1 MELLVLAIG
10 GTIDK
15 VYFDA
20 LSDYQIGP
28 PAATEILQRV
38 KVNFDF
44 NVRQMISKD
53 SLEMTDADRQ
63 EILMAV
69 QAHNGKHVLI
79 THGTDTMV
87 DTGQLLKQATGKTV
101 VIMGAMQPAIMKLT
115 DADFNLGVAVAAVQ
129 TLSEGVYLCMNGRI
143 YNVDRVVK
151 NRAEGQFQDLGEGL

>member
-1 MELLVLAIG
+1 MKLHILAVG

-20 LSDYQIGP
+20 LSDYTIGP

-38 KVNFDF
+38 RVNFDYD
-44 NVRQMISKD
+44 VSQMISKD
-53 SLEMTDADRQ
+53 SLDMTDADRK
-63 EILMAV
+63 EILAAV
-69 QAHNGKHVLI
+69 QAHPANHVII

-87 DTGQLLKQATGKTV
+87 ATGQVLKQASGKTV

-129 TLSEGVYLCMNGRI
+129 VLPEGAYLCMNGRI
-143 YNVDRVVK
+143 YDVDKVSK
-151 NRAEGQFQDLGEGL
+151 NRAQAQFQDL

>member
-1 MELLVLAIG
+1 MKLHILAVG

-20 LSDYQIGP
+20 LSDYKIGP

-38 KVNFDF
+38 KVNFDYD
-44 NVRQMISKD
+44 VSQIISKD
-53 SLEMTDADRQ
+53 SLDMTDADRE
-63 EILMAV
+63 EILAAV
-69 QAHNGKHVLI
+69 QTHPANHVII

-87 DTGQLLKQATGKTV
+87 ATGQVLKQALGKTI

-129 TLSEGVYLCMNGRI
+129 ALQEGVYLCMNGRI
-143 YNVDRVVK
+143 YDVDKVSK
-151 NRAEGQFQDLGEGL
+151 DRAQAQFQDL

>member
-1 MELLVLAIG
+1 MKLHILAVG

-20 LSDYQIGP
+20 LSDYKIGP

-38 KVNFDF
+38 KVNFDYD
-44 NVRQMISKD
+44 VSQIISKD
-53 SLEMTDADRQ
+53 SLDMTDADRE
-63 EILMAV
+63 EILVAV
-69 QAHNGKHVLI
+69 QAHPANHVII

-87 DTGQLLKQATGKTV
+87 ATGQVLKQALGKTV

-129 TLSEGVYLCMNGRI
+129 ALQEGVYLCMNGRI
-143 YNVDRVVK
+143 YDVDKVSK
-151 NRAEGQFQDLGEGL
+151 NRAQAQFQDL

>member
-1 MELLVLAIG
+1 MKLLVLAIG

-20 LSDYQIGP
+20 LSDYQIGL

-44 NVRQMISKD
+44 DVRQMISKD

-63 EILMAV
+63 QILSVV
-69 QAHNGKHVLI
+69 QAHSGDHVII

-87 DTGQLLKQATGKTV
+87 DTGQLLKQAEGKTI

-129 TLSEGVYLCMNGRI
+129 TLSPGVYLCMNGRI
-143 YNVDRVVK
+143 YNVDKVIK
-151 NRAEGQFQDLGEGL
+151 NRAEGQFQDLG

>member
-1 MELLVLAIG
+1 MKLHILAVG

-20 LSDYQIGP
+20 LSDYKIGS

-38 KVNFDF
+38 KVNFDYD
-44 NVRQMISKD
+44 VRQMISKD
-53 SLEMTDADRQ
+53 SLDMTDADRE
-63 EILMAV
+63 EILAAV
-69 QAHNGKHVLI
+69 QAHPANHVII

-87 DTGQLLKQATGKTV
+87 ATGQVLKQALGKTI

-129 TLSEGVYLCMNGRI
+129 ALQEGVYLCMNGRI
-143 YNVDRVVK
+143 YDVDKVSK
-151 NRAEGQFQDLGEGL
+151 NRAQGQFQDL

>member
-1 MELLVLAIG
+1 MKLLVLAIG

-44 NVRQMISKD
+44 DVRQMISKD

-63 EILMAV
+63 QILSVV
-69 QAHNGKHVLI
+69 QAHSGDHVII

-87 DTGQLLKQATGKTV
+87 DTGQLLKQAEGKTI

-129 TLSEGVYLCMNGRI
+129 TLSPGVYLCMNGRI
-143 YNVDRVVK
+143 YNVDKVIK
-151 NRAEGQFQDLGEGL
+151 NRAEGQFQDLG

>member
-1 MELLVLAIG
+1 MELWVLAIG

-101 VIMGAMQPAIMKLT
+101 VIMGAMQPAIIKLT

-151 NRAEGQFQDLGEGL
+151 NRAEEQFQDLG

>member
-69 QAHNGKHVLI
+69 QAHNGKHVLM

-101 VIMGAMQPAIMKLT
+101 VIMGAMQPAIIKLT

-151 NRAEGQFQDLGEGL
+151 NRAEEQFQDLG

>member
-1 MELLVLAIG
+1 MKLHILAVG

-20 LSDYQIGP
+20 LSDYKIGP

-38 KVNFDF
+38 KVNFDYD
-44 NVRQMISKD
+44 VSQMISKD
-53 SLEMTDADRQ
+53 SLDMTDADRK
-63 EILMAV
+63 EILAAV
-69 QAHNGKHVLI
+69 QAHPANHVII

-87 DTGQLLKQATGKTV
+87 ATGQVLKQASGKTV

-129 TLSEGVYLCMNGRI
+129 ALPEGVYLCMNGRI
-143 YNVDRVVK
+143 YDVDKVSK
-151 NRAEGQFQDLGEGL
+151 NRAQAQFQDL

>member
-1 MELLVLAIG
+1 MKLLVLAIG

-20 LSDYQIGP
+20 LSDYQIGT

-44 NVRQMISKD
+44 EVRQMISKD

-63 EILMAV
+63 EILSVV
-69 QAHNGKHVLI
+69 QDHSGKHVII

-87 DTGQLLKQATGKTV
+87 ETGQVLKQAAHKTI
-101 VIMGAMQPAIMKLT
+101 VIMGAMQPAI
-115 DADFNLGVAVAAVQ
+115 
-129 TLSEGVYLCMNGRI
+129 
-143 YNVDRVVK
+143 
-151 NRAEGQFQDLGEGL
+151 

>member
-1 MELLVLAIG
+1 MKLLVLAIG

-20 LSDYQIGP
+20 LSDYQIGA
-28 PAATEILQRV
+28 PAVTEILQRV
-38 KVNFDF
+38 KANFDF
-44 NVRQMISKD
+44 EVRQMISKD
-53 SLEMTDADRQ
+53 SLVMTDADRQ
-63 EILMAV
+63 EILSEV
-69 QAHNGKHVLI
+69 QDHSGKHVII

-87 DTGQLLKQATGKTV
+87 ETGQVLKQAAHKII

-115 DADFNLGVAVAAVQ
+115 DADFNLGVAVAAAQ

>member
-1 MELLVLAIG
+1 MKLLVLAIG

-20 LSDYQIGP
+20 LSDYQIGA
-28 PAATEILQRV
+28 PAVTEILQRV
-38 KVNFDF
+38 KANFDF
-44 NVRQMISKD
+44 EVRQMISKD
-53 SLEMTDADRQ
+53 SLVMTDADRQ
-63 EILMAV
+63 EILSEV
-69 QAHNGKHVLI
+69 QDHSGKHVII

-87 DTGQLLKQATGKTV
+87 ETGQVLKQAAHKII

>member
-1 MELLVLAIG
+1 MKLLVLAIG

-20 LSDYQIGP
+20 LSDYQIGA
-28 PAATEILQRV
+28 PAAKEILQRV

-44 NVRQMISKD
+44 EVRQMISKD

-63 EILMAV
+63 EILSVV
-69 QAHNGKHVLI
+69 QDHSGKHVII

-87 DTGQLLKQATGKTV
+87 ETGQVLKQAAHKTI

-143 YNVDRVVK
+143 YDVDRVVK

>member
-101 VIMGAMQPAIMKLT
+101 VIMGAMQPAIIKLT

-151 NRAEGQFQDLGEGL
+151 NRAEEQFQDLG

>member
-1 MELLVLAIG
+1 MKLLVLAIG

-20 LSDYQIGP
+20 LSDYQIGA
-28 PAATEILQRV
+28 PAVTEILQRV
-38 KVNFDF
+38 KANFDF
-44 NVRQMISKD
+44 EVRQMISKD
-53 SLEMTDADRQ
+53 SLDMTDADRQ
-63 EILMAV
+63 EILSEV
-69 QAHNGKHVLI
+69 QDHSGKHVII

-87 DTGQLLKQATGKTV
+87 ETGQVLKQAAHKII

>member
-1 MELLVLAIG
+1 MKLLVLAIG

-20 LSDYQIGP
+20 LSDYQIGA
-28 PAATEILQRV
+28 PAVTEILQRV
-38 KVNFDF
+38 KANFDF
-44 NVRQMISKD
+44 EVRQMISKD
-53 SLEMTDADRQ
+53 SLVMTDADRQ
-63 EILMAV
+63 EILSVV
-69 QAHNGKHVLI
+69 QDHSGKHVII

-87 DTGQLLKQATGKTV
+87 ETGQVLKQAAHKII

>member
-1 MELLVLAIG
+1 MKLHILAVG

-20 LSDYQIGP
+20 LSDYKIGP

-38 KVNFDF
+38 KVNFDYD
-44 NVRQMISKD
+44 VSQIISKD
-53 SLEMTDADRQ
+53 SLDMTDADRE
-63 EILMAV
+63 EILAAV
-69 QAHNGKHVLI
+69 QAHPANHVII

-87 DTGQLLKQATGKTV
+87 ATGQVLKQALGKTI

-129 TLSEGVYLCMNGRI
+129 ALQEGVYLCMNGRI
-143 YNVDRVVK
+143 YDFDKVSK
-151 NRAEGQFQDLGEGL
+151 NRAQGQFQDL

>member
-1 MELLVLAIG
+1 MKLLVLAIG

-20 LSDYQIGP
+20 LSDYQIGA
-28 PAATEILQRV
+28 PAVTEILQRV
-38 KVNFDF
+38 RANFDF
-44 NVRQMISKD
+44 EVRQMISKD
-53 SLEMTDADRQ
+53 SLVMTDADRQ
-63 EILMAV
+63 EILSEV
-69 QAHNGKHVLI
+69 QDHSGKHVII

-87 DTGQLLKQATGKTV
+87 ETGQVLKQAAHKII

>member
-1 MELLVLAIG
+1 MKLHILAVG

-20 LSDYQIGP
+20 LSDYKIGP

-38 KVNFDF
+38 KVNFDYD
-44 NVRQMISKD
+44 VSQIISKD
-53 SLEMTDADRQ
+53 SLDMTDADRE
-63 EILMAV
+63 EILAAV
-69 QAHNGKHVLI
+69 QAHPANHVII

-87 DTGQLLKQATGKTV
+87 ATGQVLKQALGKTI

-129 TLSEGVYLCMNGRI
+129 ALQEGVYLCMNGRI
-143 YNVDRVVK
+143 YDVDKVSK
-151 NRAEGQFQDLGEGL
+151 NRAQAQFQDL

>member
-101 VIMGAMQPAIMKLT
+101 VIMGAMQPALIKLT

-151 NRAEGQFQDLGEGL
+151 NRAEEQFQDLG

>member
-1 MELLVLAIG
+1 MELMVLAIG

-69 QAHNGKHVLI
+69 QAHNGKHVII

-87 DTGQLLKQATGKTV
+87 DTGQLLKQATGKTI
-101 VIMGAMQPAIMKLT
+101 VIMGAMQPAIIKLT

-151 NRAEGQFQDLGEGL
+151 NRAEEQFQDLG